1 VVDINQNIKLYKIE
15 KNKKQL
21 VFNERGLVDIFPAST
36 KIKIETEDLFFELEL
51 KRNELYLLRKA
62 QDIVTE
68 GIFHLQKKTRL
79 VVASEMGEAMFEVE
93 TLSYELLKNHANFE
107 YELFAS
113 NESAGRFQFEVQ
125 F

>member
-1 VVDINQNIKLYKIE
+1 MVDINQNIKLYKIE

-79 VVASEMGEAMFEVE
+79 IVASEMGEAMFEVE

>member
-1 VVDINQNIKLYKIE
+1 MVDINQNIKLYKIE

-79 VVASEMGEAMFEVE
+79 VVASEMGETMFEVE

>member
-1 VVDINQNIKLYKIE
+1 MVDINQNIKLYKIE

-51 KRNELYLLRKA
+51 KRNELYLLRIA

>member
-1 VVDINQNIKLYKIE
+1 MVDINQNIKLFKIE

-36 KIKIETEDLFFELEL
+36 KIKNETEDLFFELEL

>member
-1 VVDINQNIKLYKIE
+1 MVDINQNIKLYKIE

-21 VFNERGLVDIFPAST
+21 VLNERGLVDIFPAST

-68 GIFHLQKKTRL
+68 GIFHRQKKTRL
-79 VVASEMGEAMFEVE
+79 VVASEMGETMFEVE

>member
-1 VVDINQNIKLYKIE
+1 MVDINQNIKLYKIE